1 MRVVNLTGSAI
12 GILLT
17 TQDLIVKPYSMS
29 AEFFLTEKVF
39 KNLISTVDYQN
50 KYRFVMDAS
59 ERSMMANLGHSIIQ
73 GVLVTPDEANKIVK
87 DMSVKVFPER
97 LDILGNP
104 EKPKVEEPADAAPV
118 DEGKKENEDQGG
130 TEGEGSK
137 ETEEPIDPEFNWDG
151 ESKGVKLKE
160 VNEKTKYR
168 KLINPANLPVK
179 YSSSNEEVAMI
190 DENTGDIV
198 PVAEGEAIITAK
210 TEGNEQFKS
219 AETSFKLIVK

>member
-59 ERSMMANLGHSIIQ
+59 ERSMMANLGHSVIQ

-118 DEGKKENEDQGG
+118 NDDQRG
-130 TEGEGSK
+130 TEDEGSK
-137 ETEEPIDPEFNWDG
+137 APIDPEFNWDG

-179 YSSSNEEVAMI
+179 YSSSDEGVAMI

-198 PVAEGEAIITAK
+198 PVSEGETIITAK